1 MSVSDKPAGQGERV
15 LGLAWL
21 ECPGVR
27 AGSLAPA
34 DLPKN
39 LVLLGLIG
47 LLDPPRKE
55 AIEAVRECHG
65 GGIRVTM
72 ITGDHKITA
81 AAIAE
86 MLGIGD
92 GKTSITGAEIE
103 EMNEAALQEKVRNV
117 DVFARASPEHKL
129 RLVKAIQANKQT
141 VAMTGDGVNDA
152 PALKKADIGVAMG
165 IKGTEVTKE
174 AAGMILADDN
184 FASITAAVKEGRT
197 VYNNIEKAILF
208 M

>member
-1 MSVSDKPAGQGERV
+1 SPAV
-15 LGLAWL
+15 KS
-21 ECPGVR
+21 
-27 AGSLAPA
+27 GSLTAA

-55 AIEAVRECHG
+55 AVEAVHECHG

-81 AAIAE
+81 AAIAKL
-86 MLGIGD
+86 LGIGD
-92 GKTSITGAEIE
+92 GKTAITGAEIE
-103 EMNEAALQEKVRNV
+103 ETNEAALQEKVRNV

-129 RLVKAIQANKQT
+129 RVVKAIQANKQI

-174 AAGMILADDN
+174 AAGMVLADDN
-184 FASITAAVKEGRT
+184 FASIT
-197 VYNNIEKAILF
+197 
-208 M
+208 

>member
-1 MSVSDKPAGQGERV
+1 QGERV
-15 LGLAWL
+15 LALAWL
-21 ECPGVR
+21 EDPPVQ
-27 AGSLAPA
+27 AGGLAPA
-34 DLPKN
+34 DLPRT
-39 LVLLGLIG
+39 LVLLGVIG

-55 AIEAVRECHG
+55 AIAAVKECHG

-81 AAIAE
+81 AAIAR

-92 GKTSITGAEIE
+92 GRTAVAGTEIE
-103 EMNEAALQEKVRNV
+103 AMDTATLLERVGTV

-129 RLVKAIQANKQT
+129 RLVKAIQANRQI

-165 IKGTEVTKE
+165 IKGTEVTK
-174 AAGMILADDN
+174 
-184 FASITAAVKEGRT
+184 
-197 VYNNIEKAILF
+197 
-208 M
+208 